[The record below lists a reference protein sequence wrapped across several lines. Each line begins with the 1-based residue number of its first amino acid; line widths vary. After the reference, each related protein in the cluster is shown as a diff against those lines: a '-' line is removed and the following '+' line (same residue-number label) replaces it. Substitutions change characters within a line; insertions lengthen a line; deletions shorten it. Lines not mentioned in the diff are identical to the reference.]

1 MIKVFFGKDPGYTS
15 HLAHKEWEKLLK
27 ANGNPDFEV
36 YDGFQNPV
44 SELLDSFQSMSI
56 FEEKKFVFV
65 QMHIFS
71 WIQKREK
78 DRSKRALKIMQG

>member
-65 QMHIFS
+65 SNAYFFFFF
-71 WIQKREK
+71 
-78 DRSKRALKIMQG
+78 

>member
-44 SELLDSFQSMSI
+44 SELLDSF
-56 FEEKKFVFV
+56 
-65 QMHIFS
+65 
-71 WIQKREK
+71 
-78 DRSKRALKIMQG
+78 